1 MSAYSEKVAKAK
13 HGFYRVADFETVREV
28 THTIAYLLE
37 DQVVF
42 DGEKKDILCFED
54 TGRQLILNVTNA
66 EMLIALFGDEPNGWA
81 GRRVTLYR
89 GSYGKDNKPCV
100 RVKAANGARRR
111 RKCRSLTRRG
121 LEQTAP
127 QKKRPRRLRRRRRG
141 RPTSTTRFRSS

>member
-54 TGRQLILNVTNA
+54 TGRQLIVNVTNA
-66 EMLIALFGDEPNGWA
+66 EMLIALFGDEPNAWA

-89 GSYGKDNKPCV
+89 DSYDRDNKPCV
-100 RVKAANGARRR
+100 RIRAATGVSAQTMAPTSPIPTGANGAAREAQA
-111 RKCRSLTRRG
+111 TV
-121 LEQTAP
+121 P
-127 QKKRPRRLRRRRRG
+127 QQPGRLDLSDEI
-141 RPTSTTRFRSS
+141 PF

>member
-13 HGFYRVADFETVREV
+13 HGFYRVADFETVREI

-66 EMLIALFGDEPNGWA
+66 ETLITLFGDEPNAWA
-81 GRRVTLYR
+81 GRRVTLFR
-89 GSYGKDNKPCV
+89 GTYGKDNKPCV
-100 RVKAANGARRR
+100 RVKAATGAPVQTTAGASRANGAAA
-111 RKCRSLTRRG
+111 KETTQSVVQPTGSLD
-121 LEQTAP
+121 LDESIP
-127 QKKRPRRLRRRRRG
+127 
-141 RPTSTTRFRSS
+141 F

>member
-66 EMLIALFGDEPNGWA
+66 GMLITLFGDEPNGWA

-100 RVKAANGARRR
+100 RVKAASGAPAQAQMPFTDPPRSGANGAA
-111 RKCRSLTRRG
+111 KETT
-121 LEQTAP
+121 QATASP
-127 QKKRPRRLRRRRRG
+127 PPG
-141 RPTSTTRFRSS
+141 SPDIDDSIPF